1 MHVPPNSVLI
11 TQKSWYADTARYFLE
26 SDRVLQFPHH
36 SYQRSSRAGRLC
48 VFLPASCGSHR
59 QSSLHL
65 ILYRLRK
72 RFVLLHCLQ
81 RNLHGYKADFPL
93 SVSGRKT
100 NFVCLPLPK
109 FLMGIDTFV
118 FQCPLAEAVKCAAYL
133 PFSPFRFIHDIH
145 LLSQPRK
152 RVEFPLS

>member
-93 SVSGRKT
+93 SV
-100 NFVCLPLPK
+100 
-109 FLMGIDTFV
+109 FLMSRWALILSFFNV
-118 FQCPLAEAVKCAAYL
+118 RLQKPLNAQRICHSVRSGS
-133 PFSPFRFIHDIH
+133 FMIFTSFR
-145 LLSQPRK
+145 SR
-152 RVEFPLS
+152 ESG